1 VSASGTAV
9 PQRNTPF
16 LLALALLGVLLAYAN
31 HFGNSFHF
39 DDFHAV
45 TDNPW
50 IRNLGNVPR
59 FFVDAATVSTLP
71 ANRVYRPLLT
81 TSLAIDYW
89 LGGGL
94 QPHFFHLSTFF
105 WFLLQIVLMFF
116 LFRTVFDRVRPDP
129 RNRYVALFG
138 AAWYGLHPA
147 NAETV
152 NYIVQRADLYSTLGV
167 VAGLLAYAA
176 RPALRKYGL
185 YLIPVA
191 LALLAKPPALVFP
204 AILFA
209 YVFLFEQDGRRDR
222 VGAAW
227 KASIPSI
234 AVTVALLALQG
245 AMTPRTWIGGASS
258 ALAYR
263 ITQPFIALRYFGEF
277 FLPLW
282 LSADTDRQPFSSP
295 WDGDALLG
303 FAFAIA
309 LVVAAFRLTR
319 RRETRPIA
327 FGLFWFLLAL
337 LPTSLFPLAEVE
349 NDHRMF
355 FPFVGLAMSV
365 PWSLALWLLY
375 RPTNPGT
382 GDDSPRRK
390 TTRNNPPV
398 AAESRRLS
406 PHWPRKTTALATAAV
421 CLLIACGWGV
431 HERNQVWHTEESLW
445 LDVTEKSPHNGRG
458 LMNYGLTQMS
468 KGEIRTALDYFERA
482 LVYTPNYATLEIN
495 LGIAN
500 GSLNRDQQAETHFR
514 RAIELA
520 PGDAQT
526 HFYYGR
532 WLWGKRRASET
543 LGELRIAAALNPPY
557 LDPRYLLMQ
566 VYAEQH
572 AWIALTEVA
581 NQVLSIAP
589 GDAIASSYLN
599 RARSGGDELSQ
610 AERAARAQPSPEAY
624 LQLSLLY
631 HQAGRYRECI
641 EAAGQAL
648 RLRPDYAEAYNNM
661 AAAYEAMSMWD
672 AAIEA
677 ARQALRIKPDFPLA
691 RNNLAWSLQQ
701 KKKGATGQ
709 R

>member
-1 VSASGTAV
+1 M

-16 LLALALLGVLLAYAN
+16 LLALALLAVLLAYSN

-39 DDFHAV
+39 DDFHTI

-50 IRNLGNVPR
+50 IRNVGNIPR
-59 FFVDAATVSTLP
+59 FFEDAATSSTLP
-71 ANRVYRPLLT
+71 SNRSYRPLVT

-94 QPHFFHLSTFF
+94 KPLFFHLSTFC
-105 WFLLQIVLMFF
+105 WFLLQIVVMFF
-116 LFRTVFDRVRPDP
+116 LFRKVFDRVRPDP
-129 RNRYVALFG
+129 CNRYVALFG

-167 VAGLLAYAA
+167 VAGLLVYVA

-185 YLIPVA
+185 YLIPVM
-191 LALLAKPPALVFP
+191 LALLSKPPALVFP
-204 AILFA
+204 LILFS
-209 YVFLFEQDGRRDR
+209 YVFLFEEDGRRDR
-222 VGAAW
+222 AGAAF
-227 KASIPSI
+227 KASIPSLVVTAALMVLQ
-234 AVTVALLALQG
+234 AV
-245 AMTPRTWIGGASS
+245 MTPHTWIGGASS
-258 ALAYR
+258 AVAYR
-263 ITQPFIALRYFGEF
+263 ITQPFVALRYLAEF

-295 WDGDALLG
+295 WDDNALLG
-303 FAFAIA
+303 YAFAIV

-327 FGLFWFLLAL
+327 FGLFWFVLAL
-337 LPTSLFPLAEVE
+337 LPTALFPLAEVE

-365 PWSLALWLLY
+365 PWSVALWLSY
-375 RPTNPGT
+375 RGKPV
-382 GDDSPRRK
+382 SQRRK
-390 TTRNNPPV
+390 
-398 AAESRRLS
+398 
-406 PHWPRKTTALATAAV
+406 TALATGAV
-421 CLLIACGWGV
+421 CVLIAYGWGV
-431 HERNQVWHTEESLW
+431 HQRNEIWHTEESLW

-468 KGEIRTALDYFERA
+468 RGEIVKALDYFERA
-482 LVYTPNYATLEIN
+482 TAYTPNYSTLEIN
-495 LGIAN
+495 LAIAN
-500 GSLNRDQQAETHFR
+500 GSLNRDREAETHFR
-514 RAIELA
+514 RAIVLA

-532 WLWGKRRASET
+532 WLWGKHQAGAA
-543 LGELRIAAALNPPY
+543 LGELRMAAVLNPPY
-557 LDPRYLLMQ
+557 LDPKYLLMQ

-589 GDAIASSYLN
+589 GDAIATGYLN

-610 AERAARAQPSPEAY
+610 AEQAARAHPSPEAY

-631 HQAGRYRECI
+631 HQAGRYRECV

-648 RLRPDYAEAYNNM
+648 RLKPDYAEAYNNI
-661 AAAYEAMSMWD
+661 AAAYEALSMWD

-677 ARQALRIKPDFPLA
+677 AQQALRIKPDFPLA
-691 RNNLAWSLQQ
+691 RNNLAWSLEQ
-701 KKKGATGQ
+701 KRKAASGQ